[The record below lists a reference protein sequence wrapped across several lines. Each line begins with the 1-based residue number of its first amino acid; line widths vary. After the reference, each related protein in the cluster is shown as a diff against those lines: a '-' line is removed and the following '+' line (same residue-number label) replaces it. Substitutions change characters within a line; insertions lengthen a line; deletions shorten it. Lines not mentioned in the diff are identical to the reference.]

1 MSTTASTMLTTAMIP
16 SRRFVVSRFPAFMLP
31 ASSVR
36 RTRRRERRLLA
47 RRVEFVHRA
56 NTVVGHLPQLFDGF
70 LEPREFAPE
79 IVNGG
84 LYPIAHVLARLGKEE
99 VTGGRADCRAEYRTY
114 GDYTRLVHTPSFIGP
129 TVCGSKMDA
138 ISSFGVSDPGFGT

>member
-1 MSTTASTMLTTAMIP
+1 M
-16 SRRFVVSRFPAFMLP
+16 SRFPAFMLP

-36 RTRRRERRLLA
+36 RTRRREGRLLT

-56 NTVVGHLPQLFDGF
+56 DAVVGHLPELLDGF
-70 LEPREFAPE
+70 LEPREFAPQ

-84 LYPIAHVLARLGKEE
+84 LHPLAHLLARLGKEE
-99 VTGGRADCRAEYRTY
+99 LTRGRTDCRAEHRTY
-114 GDYTRLVHTPSFIGP
+114 GDYTRLVHTPSFVGP

-138 ISSFGVSDPGFGT
+138 IQLVWDLAFGIGGLGFRVLAN